1 MIYKAKEKDL
11 AVEKVALALE
21 PVVSGLG
28 FSILELSLSRHRGS
42 AQIRIVITPGKPRV
56 APESGRNGFSIGT
69 GELGKVHR
77 AVLPRL
83 EAAMEGADFSVECSS
98 PGIDRTIKEGAEFVY
113 FYGRPVR
120 CYLPAQSNWVR
131 GILKEADEKKII
143 LKNED
148 GEIELEYENIAK
160 AKLDD

>member
-1 MIYKAKEKDL
+1 MLYKAKGKDPAAEKIT
-11 AVEKVALALE
+11 LALE

-28 FSILELSLSRHRGS
+28 FSILELSVSRHRGS
-42 AQIRIVITPGKPRV
+42 ARIRIVITPGKPRV
-56 APESGRNGFSIGT
+56 APESGRNGLSIGT

-113 FYGRPVR
+113 FYGRLVR
-120 CYLPAQSNWVR
+120 CYLPAESNWICGV
-131 GILKEADEKKII
+131 LKEADEKKIT
-143 LKNED
+143 LKNGET
-148 GEIELEYENIAK
+148 EIELEYENIAK

>member
-1 MIYKAKEKDL
+1 MIYKAKGKDPAAEKI
-11 AVEKVALALE
+11 ALALE

-28 FSILELSLSRHRGS
+28 FSVLELSVSRHHGS
-42 AQIRIVITPGKPRV
+42 AQIRIVITPGKSWV
-56 APESGRNGFSIGT
+56 APESGQNGLSIGT

-83 EAAMEGADFSVECSS
+83 EAAMDGADFSVECSS
-98 PGIDRTIKEGAEFVY
+98 PGINRTIKEGAEFVH

-120 CYLPAQSNWVR
+120 CYLPAQSNWVF